1 MGVDSGARWWALPR
15 VVACLVTPSPAI
27 APWVEYL
34 KRLPLVDREVLMR
47 DLTVVL
53 GIRIRL

>member
-1 MGVDSGARWWALPR
+1 MVALHM
-15 VVACLVTPSPAI
+15 TPSPAI

-34 KRLPLVDREVLMR
+34 KRLPLVDREVLLR

-53 GIRIRL
+53 GIRIRP